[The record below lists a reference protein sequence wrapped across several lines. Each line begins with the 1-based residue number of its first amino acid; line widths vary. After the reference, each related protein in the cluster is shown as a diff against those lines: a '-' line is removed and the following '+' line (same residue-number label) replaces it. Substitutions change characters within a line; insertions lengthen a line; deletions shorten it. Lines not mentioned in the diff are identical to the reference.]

1 MLKKMNISFKRKGF
15 VLMPAILSIFIL
27 GMLGVSL
34 ASIYS
39 DTFSVLTAGKEASLS
54 GSYAGLESEYL
65 KALGY
70 DEAGTGAHNWGTM
83 EKFLGDDEGKQWESK
98 VEKLRHIDISDDN
111 SVDIYR
117 ISTRKKG
124 DTAASYSIEVP
135 LSSQSSGSDNF
146 PIGTI
151 LPYVGELKDIPNGWK
166 LCDGNNGTPNLKGR
180 VLQCYDNAYAK
191 GIYLEA
197 GLPNITGYVGKIELS
212 DWNMVSGAFYSGY
225 TGSRQTY
232 NESDSSNDALVH
244 VYMSA
249 ALSSA
254 IYGASTT
261 VQPPAYT
268 VYYIIKLK

>member
-1 MLKKMNISFKRKGF
+1 MFRKMNISFKRKGF

-98 VEKLRHIDISDDN
+98 VEKLRHIDISEDN
-111 SVDIYR
+111 GVDIYR

-124 DTAASYSIEVP
+124 DTAASYSVEVP
-135 LSSQSSGSDNF
+135 LSSQVS
-146 PIGTI
+146 
-151 LPYVGELKDIPNGWK
+151 
-166 LCDGNNGTPNLKGR
+166 
-180 VLQCYDNAYAK
+180 
-191 GIYLEA
+191 
-197 GLPNITGYVGKIELS
+197 
-212 DWNMVSGAFYSGY
+212 SGAFGAPDYSRTFILSYTKNRIYDADVGWYIEYTSIAPDNGY
-225 TGSRQTY
+225 IRIQVHGDESYLDYPYAPGTQITVNSINVGSF
-232 NESDSSNDALVH
+232 S
-244 VYMSA
+244 
-249 ALSSA
+249 ALSVS
-254 IYGASTT
+254 S
-261 VQPPAYT
+261 
-268 VYYIIKLK
+268 YYIAVFPVAKGDIIKMIFGDPHMYFIPCKK